1 MVKGVSCLIFV
12 NVSSG
17 DYQKDV
23 MEHRGKWNCSCP
35 KCGVYGDWNRH
46 GSYQRYFSIFEEEQI
61 KTKQMEILRLKCM
74 SCGST
79 HAILAYDIIPYRIFS
94 LSLFLEIMM
103 KIYGSNLSIWTL
115 CNTTEFSYQTLRYM
129 LRAFVHLIRRAYL
142 LFWRMWLWDG
152 EEILDNADIIAIL
165 NRIEKSELQRRYL
178 EEYKEPLFSARE
190 SFGRYALY
198 YGVLA

>member
-1 MVKGVSCLIFV
+1 
-12 NVSSG
+12 
-17 DYQKDV
+17 
-23 MEHRGKWNCSCP
+23 
-35 KCGVYGDWNRH
+35 
-46 GSYQRYFSIFEEEQI
+46 
-61 KTKQMEILRLKCM
+61 
-74 SCGST
+74 
-79 HAILAYDIIPYRIFS
+79 
-94 LSLFLEIMM
+94 
-103 KIYGSNLSIWTL
+103 
-115 CNTTEFSYQTLRYM
+115 M